1 MLKMKLRPLVYSA
14 FVLAVLLLT
23 SCREK
28 RPKPTQYYPNDA
40 VVMLH

>member
-1 MLKMKLRPLVYSA
+1 MFKMKLRPVVYCA
-14 FVLAVLLLT
+14 IVLAALLLT

-28 RPKPTQYYPNDA
+28 RPKPTQYYPNDT